1 MAGTGNSLTK
11 MVHQSL
17 KKEFEYY
24 LSHQNELIV
33 QYADQC
39 IVIKNQQVLGAYED
53 YAEAVTQTVAQGHPL
68 GTFFTQ
74 RVSPGED
81 DYTATFHS
89 RVVFP

>member
-1 MAGTGNSLTK
+1 MVQHSLE
-11 MVHQSL
+11 
-17 KKEFEYY
+17 KEFEYY
-24 LSHQNELIV
+24 LSHQNELLA
-33 QYADQC
+33 QYTGQC
-39 IVIKNQQVLGAYED
+39 IVIKNQQVLGAYGD

-68 GTFFTQ
+68 GTFLTQ